1 MSDQFKVK
9 VAQST
14 NELKEIYEVR
24 RQVFVEEQ
32 GVSKEEEYDEYE
44 TTSTHLLIKMDEK
57 IVGTCRYR
65 NTVMG
70 VKLERFAVLKKF
82 RGLGVGAVLLKEVL
96 NQIDSSQ
103 QVYLHAQVQVV
114 DFYTKFGFRK
124 EGKVFKEAGIHH
136 FKMVFS

>member
-82 RGLGVGAVLLKEVL
+82 RGLGVGAVLVKDVL
-96 NQIDSSQ
+96 NQIDSSK

>member
-82 RGLGVGAVLLKEVL
+82 RGLGVGAVLVKDVL
-96 NQIDSSQ
+96 NQIDSSK

-124 EGKVFKEAGIHH
+124 EGKVFKEAGIRH

>member
-44 TTSTHLLIKMDEK
+44 TTSTHLLIKMGKK

-82 RGLGVGAVLLKEVL
+82 RGLGVGAVLVKEGL

>member
-82 RGLGVGAVLLKEVL
+82 RGLGVGAVLVKEVL